1 MAGSSLEPSCPIK
14 VGKKILNL
22 FKFHA
27 LPLCNLSNILPLHLI
42 YIITICS
49 FMHDF
54 INDLT
59 PPNISEL
66 LRYSLEKTPLLY
78 KDSQRLAISVLK
90 TGEPNI

>member
-27 LPLCNLSNILPLHLI
+27 LPLCNLSNILRLHLI
-42 YIITICS
+42 FIITIC

-59 PPNISEL
+59 PNISEL
-66 LRYSLEKTPLLY
+66 LRYSLKKTPLLY

-90 TGEPNI
+90 TREPNT